1 VSSRSSVRISAW
13 SGRRWLAVM
22 VLSLA
27 LAGTPVVLAS
37 PPAGAAEAPA
47 VSCVDEQPNEAAAR
61 AMVPGD

>member
-1 VSSRSSVRISAW
+1 
-13 SGRRWLAVM
+13 M